1 MKRSQQLK
9 KKLQRQLKEVTRK
22 APEKDIP
29 ERRCIV
35 EGEVKPVT
43 SLIRFAISP
52 QGDIVPDLDATL
64 PGRGLWVSARRDAV
78 DEAVKKKR
86 FSRAAKAQVR
96 ADADLANMVEARLRV
111 KCLDLLGL
119 ARRAGGLITGFEKVK
134 AMLATGDAVVLLAA
148 ADGAADGREKLSRL
162 APGLTIVTL
171 FDVADLSL
179 ALGRENVV
187 HAALSS
193 GGLAERFLKE
203 TSRLAGFCGDPDQGS
218 ARQEPEVISDLPE
231 LPPEL
236 PPE

>member
-1 MKRSQQLK
+1 M
-9 KKLQRQLKEVTRK
+9 
-22 APEKDIP
+22 
-29 ERRCIV
+29 
-35 EGEVKPVT
+35 
-43 SLIRFAISP
+43 
-52 QGDIVPDLDATL
+52 

-148 ADGAADGREKLSRL
+148 TDGAADGREKLLRL

-203 TSRLAGFCGDPDQGS
+203 TTRLAGFCGDPDVSS
-218 ARQEPEVISDLPE
+218 ARQKPEVISDQPE
-231 LPPEL
+231 LPFE
-236 PPE
+236 